1 MSKLAILKE
10 FFLKNLHRYLLGI
23 LFLLFVDALQLVTP
37 KLIGEIADS
46 LKAGTITFGRI
57 TLYAGSIIGIALL
70 VAIGRFSWR
79 MYLMGTA
86 RRLDF
91 YLRNKLFLKLQTLSV
106 EYFHR
111 HKTGDLMAHATNDIQ
126 AIRMAFGQG
135 IVLLVDILFLTGMTL
150 LILLTISPRLTMM
163 ALTPF
168 PFLLAVILGFGKQLQ
183 YRFKAVQEAFSRLTD
198 KAQENLTGIRVIK
211 SFVQEEA
218 EIEAFKQESLNNV
231 QKNMRLVRIWGVF
244 FPLMGLIATFAFII
258 VIWFGG
264 VQVVNNT
271 ITLGDFI
278 AFLSYLNLLIWP
290 MTAIGWL
297 INIIQRGTVSLQ
309 RLDKIFREI
318 PGVVDPVETAPIGR
332 LEGNL
337 EISNLTFTYPGADKP
352 VLKGVNLTLK
362 KGRTLALVGKTGS
375 GKTTL
380 VSLLLRLYNPP
391 PGSILMDGIDL
402 NKIPLKTLRQAIG
415 YVPQDNFLF
424 STTIHENIGFAGESF
439 SDQAIEEVAKQAQIY
454 ESIVDFP
461 EKFQTVVGERGT
473 TLSGGQ
479 KQRISIAR
487 ALIKNPALLILDD
500 CFSAVD
506 TQTEEKIL
514 TGLRSYLSGR
524 TGIIISHRIST
535 VQEADEIVLLDHG
548 EIIERGDHH
557 TLLQLKG
564 RYWEMYQKQRLEEE
578 LASVE

>member
-1 MSKLAILKE
+1 
-10 FFLKNLHRYLLGI
+10 
-23 LFLLFVDALQLVTP
+23 
-37 KLIGEIADS
+37 
-46 LKAGTITFGRI
+46 
-57 TLYAGSIIGIALL
+57 
-70 VAIGRFSWR
+70 
-79 MYLMGTA
+79 
-86 RRLDF
+86 
-91 YLRNKLFLKLQTLSV
+91 
-106 EYFHR
+106 
-111 HKTGDLMAHATNDIQ
+111 
-126 AIRMAFGQG
+126 
-135 IVLLVDILFLTGMTL
+135 
-150 LILLTISPRLTMM
+150 
-163 ALTPF
+163 
-168 PFLLAVILGFGKQLQ
+168 
-183 YRFKAVQEAFSRLTD
+183 
-198 KAQENLTGIRVIK
+198 
-211 SFVQEEA
+211 
-218 EIEAFKQESLNNV
+218 
-231 QKNMRLVRIWGVF
+231 
-244 FPLMGLIATFAFII
+244 
-258 VIWFGG
+258 
-264 VQVVNNT
+264 
-271 ITLGDFI
+271 
-278 AFLSYLNLLIWP
+278 
-290 MTAIGWL
+290 
-297 INIIQRGTVSLQ
+297 
-309 RLDKIFREI
+309 
-318 PGVVDPVETAPIGR
+318 
-332 LEGNL
+332 
-337 EISNLTFTYPGADKP
+337 
-352 VLKGVNLTLK
+352 
-362 KGRTLALVGKTGS
+362 
-375 GKTTL
+375 
-380 VSLLLRLYNPP
+380 LRLYNPP

>member
-1 MSKLAILKE
+1 
-10 FFLKNLHRYLLGI
+10 
-23 LFLLFVDALQLVTP
+23 
-37 KLIGEIADS
+37 
-46 LKAGTITFGRI
+46 
-57 TLYAGSIIGIALL
+57 
-70 VAIGRFSWR
+70 
-79 MYLMGTA
+79 
-86 RRLDF
+86 
-91 YLRNKLFLKLQTLSV
+91 
-106 EYFHR
+106 
-111 HKTGDLMAHATNDIQ
+111 
-126 AIRMAFGQG
+126 
-135 IVLLVDILFLTGMTL
+135 
-150 LILLTISPRLTMM
+150 
-163 ALTPF
+163 
-168 PFLLAVILGFGKQLQ
+168 
-183 YRFKAVQEAFSRLTD
+183 
-198 KAQENLTGIRVIK
+198 
-211 SFVQEEA
+211 
-218 EIEAFKQESLNNV
+218 
-231 QKNMRLVRIWGVF
+231 
-244 FPLMGLIATFAFII
+244 
-258 VIWFGG
+258 
-264 VQVVNNT
+264 
-271 ITLGDFI
+271 
-278 AFLSYLNLLIWP
+278 

-352 VLKGVNLTLK
+352 VLKGINLILK
-362 KGRTLALVGKTGS
+362 KDRSLALVGKTGS